1 MSAEAKKGAEI
12 LKKKVEKRFETSF
25 AVEEANGGEGDD
37 DDDEGL
43 PSVGNLDELRAM
55 GLSDAEIKRLLRRS
69 EDE

>member
-37 DDDEGL
+37 DEGL